1 MSLALG
7 CGVLPELIQLLL
19 STAHLPVL
27 FLHRAHYPIAA
38 GNSVYMLR
46 LLCIILAVASIY
58 KLLELLSPCVLSAGL
73 AAPAL
78 NG

>member
-7 CGVLPELIQLLL
+7 CGVLPALIQLLL
-19 STAHLPVL
+19 FTAHLPAL
-27 FLHRAHYPIAA
+27 FLHRTRYLITA
-38 GNSVYMLR
+38 GSSVYMLR